1 MDISTLTQRY
11 PWLIHTNSVEEYLP
25 PEYYKRLLRPYTFN
39 GVSDLQL
46 LEKFLK
52 DTQASNILEL
62 GCGSGRASSIAVSL
76 IPRATFT
83 FSDLSERMVETAKKN
98 LPPKSSFIT
107 ADALEFMERTNDQYD
122 LTYTLWSFSHST
134 HQHMHR
140 LGIEKAKQYISS
152 VIKKFVKENMK
163 SSSRFFLI
171 HFDSLSD
178 EQRILMSQWKR
189 IFPVFANTEQQS
201 PSKQIID
208 QTLLDFDNEGL
219 ITLSINHMRGDPI
232 IYASENDMLETFM
245 NFHLE
250 TYFNT
255 SPIIADVVED
265 IRSQAERHRKM
276 DGSYKITPGCY
287 IYSFIKN

>member
-1 MDISTLTQRY
+1 MDISTLAQKY
-11 PWLIHTNSVEEYLP
+11 PWIKHTNSVEEYLP
-25 PEYYKRLLRPYTFN
+25 PEYYKQLLRPYMFN
-39 GVSDLQL
+39 GASDLQL

-52 DTQASNILEL
+52 DKQPPNILEL

-76 IPRATFT
+76 IPQAMYT
-83 FSDLSERMVETAKKN
+83 FSDLSKRMLETAKKN
-98 LPPKSSFIT
+98 LPHKASFVI
-107 ADALEFMERTNDQYD
+107 ADAIEFMEKTKEQYD
-122 LTYTLWSFSHST
+122 LIYTLWSFSHST

-140 LGIEKAKQYISS
+140 LGVEKAKQYISL
-152 VIKKFVKENMK
+152 VIKKFIKENMK
-163 SSSRFFLI
+163 SGGLFFLI

-208 QTLLDFDNEGL
+208 QTLLDLDNQGL
-219 ITLSINHMRGDPI
+219 INLSINHMHGDPI
-232 IYASENDMLETFM
+232 IYASENDILETFM

-255 SPIIADVVED
+255 SPTVADVVED
-265 IRSQAERHRKM
+265 IKSQAEKYKNM
-276 DGSYKITPGCY
+276 DGSYTIRPGCY
-287 IYSFIKN
+287 IYSFTKN